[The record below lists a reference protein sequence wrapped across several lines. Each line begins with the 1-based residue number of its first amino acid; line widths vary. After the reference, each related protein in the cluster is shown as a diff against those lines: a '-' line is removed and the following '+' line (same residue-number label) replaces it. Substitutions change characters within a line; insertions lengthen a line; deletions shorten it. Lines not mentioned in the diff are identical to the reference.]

1 MINTLKYTLIL
12 LLTFASFTSCQND
25 EAVTATVDAMVA
37 EPGDALNQS
46 LPGKKIRVEGQ
57 GLGGLKKITLDGKV
71 NVPFN
76 PNYNSDQSFIFSIP
90 FDDKLGSRF
99 GLQKIT
105 FETANGSV
113 TKDFTILQPVPTVE
127 STVPVVP
134 TPGFPLEIVG
144 TWFYNVSSVTL
155 GGKAVTYSANTSSSI
170 VIALP
175 ATAASGSELVITTPG
190 GLAKKIINFET
201 VVIVSDFDG
210 GGLRA
215 ASAWSAYGDVTSF
228 SATTTGGPTG
238 NFATF
243 TWAGST
249 ANGYNGSSG
258 GNGGGPGVNFLPAA
272 STDATRAFLDIDVS
286 ANVVGTNVA
295 IQLNTIEGLNYGYN
309 FKITDVNW
317 ATKTIKIS
325 DFKDNYGFGAN
336 DASAL
341 NVSKIN
347 EIKIGIAQGDS
358 PNPSILKFDN
368 IKVRYR

>member
-12 LLTFASFTSCQND
+12 LMTFASFTSCQND
-25 EAVTATVDAMVA
+25 EAVTTTIDAMVA

-57 GLGGLKKITLDGKV
+57 GLSGLKKITLDGKV
-71 NVPFN
+71 DVPFN
-76 PNYNSDQSFIFSIP
+76 PTYNSDQSFIFSVS
-90 FDDKLGSRF
+90 FDEKLGSRF
-99 GLQKIT
+99 GAQKIT
-105 FETANGSV
+105 FETANGTV
-113 TKDFTILQPVPTVE
+113 TKDFEILQPVPTVE
-127 STVPVVP
+127 STTPAVP

-155 GGKAVTYSANTSSSI
+155 GGKAVSFTVATSSSI
-170 VIALP
+170 VIGLP

-190 GLAKKIINFET
+190 GMAKKTINFET

-210 GGLRA
+210 GGSRA
-215 ASAWSAYGDVTSF
+215 ASGWSAYGDVASF
-228 SATTTGGPTG
+228 NASTTGGPTG

-243 TWAGST
+243 TWAGAT

-258 GNGGGPGVNFLPAA
+258 GNGGGSGVNFLSAA
-272 STDATRAFLDIDVS
+272 STDATRAYMDIDVS
-286 ANVVGTNVA
+286 ANVVGAHVA
-295 IQLNTIEGLNYGYN
+295 IQLNTIEGVNYGYN

-317 ATKTIKIS
+317 TTKTIKIS
-325 DFKDNYGFGAN
+325 DFKDNYGYGGNA
-336 DASAL
+336 ATTL

-347 EIKIGIAQGDS
+347 EIKVGIAQGDS